1 MTPLFFRVKMMKLK
15 ELIQAPP
22 SETYIKNSSR
32 LVSALFIIGGLLY
45 YPTKG
50 YGTLIALALALIV
63 LFGQKMLLTQAN
75 KDFSDMYQAKQ
86 FFEQTKNADYLRFIM
101 ARSEQMLKDNK
112 VLSDK
117 AKREIQQ
124 LREYSE
130 EKLENE
136 NS

>member
-1 MTPLFFRVKMMKLK
+1 MKLA
-15 ELIQAPP
+15 ELIKAPP

-32 LVSALFIIGGLLY
+32 LVSGLFVIGGLLY
-45 YPTKG
+45 YPTNG
-50 YGTLIALALALIV
+50 YGTVIALALALIV

-75 KDFSDMYQAKQ
+75 KDFADMHQAKQ
-86 FFEQTKNADYLRFIM
+86 LFEQSQNYDYLRFIM

-130 EKLENE
+130 AQLAKENQ
-136 NS
+136 